1 MPIRAGAQVSI
12 QPARKPFKAIRTRT
26 YPPAQW
32 EVDSTTLLLQE
43 RQEMW
48 HNVTRYTTVGVVLI
62 AVVLLLMLIF
72 LT

>member
-1 MPIRAGAQVSI
+1 MSGLRYQIAPKGILQGDQRMA
-12 QPARKPFKAIRTRT
+12 TND
-26 YPPAQW
+26 
-32 EVDSTTLLLQE
+32 ELLQE

-48 HNVTRYTTVGVVLI
+48 HNVTRFTTVGVVLI

>member
-1 MPIRAGAQVSI
+1 MSGLRYQIAPMGILQGDQRMA
-12 QPARKPFKAIRTRT
+12 TND
-26 YPPAQW
+26 
-32 EVDSTTLLLQE
+32 ELLQE

-48 HNVTRYTTVGVVLI
+48 HNVTRFTTVGVVLI

>member
-1 MPIRAGAQVSI
+1 MA
-12 QPARKPFKAIRTRT
+12 TND
-26 YPPAQW
+26 
-32 EVDSTTLLLQE
+32 ELLQE

-48 HNVTRYTTVGVVLI
+48 HNVTRFTAIGVVLI